1 MIFCVKYIVLIVKYI
16 TSFRWACSLV
26 WQIWQ
31 EHIMVTLVPLVET
44 NWGSILIDMVYS
56 DIEILL
62 QFLTNIAILIART
75 FPEELC
81 LVSHNSKLN
90 LKKNAAMFAKQW
102 NLRINKST
110 KQVYKKWKTQRTDWY
125 LVRNSYYRSFI
136 QHTKFKSCYVTF
148 SVR

>member
-1 MIFCVKYIVLIVKYI
+1 
-16 TSFRWACSLV
+16 
-26 WQIWQ
+26 
-31 EHIMVTLVPLVET
+31 MVTLVPLVET

-90 LKKNAAMFAKQW
+90 LKKMPPCLQ
-102 NLRINKST
+102 
-110 KQVYKKWKTQRTDWY
+110 
-125 LVRNSYYRSFI
+125 NSE
-136 QHTKFKSCYVTF
+136 T
-148 SVR
+148 

>member
-1 MIFCVKYIVLIVKYI
+1 MHYIFQMSMQFGL
-16 TSFRWACSLV
+16 A
-26 WQIWQ
+26 
-31 EHIMVTLVPLVET
+31 
-44 NWGSILIDMVYS
+44 DMTGAHHGHPGALGGDKLGQHFDRYG
-56 DIEILL
+56 L
-62 QFLTNIAILIART
+62 QWYWNFIAISHKHCNINCTHIPRGAMFS
-75 FPEELC
+75 FPQLQIE
-81 LVSHNSKLN
+81 SQ
-90 LKKNAAMFAKQW
+90 KNAAMFAKQW